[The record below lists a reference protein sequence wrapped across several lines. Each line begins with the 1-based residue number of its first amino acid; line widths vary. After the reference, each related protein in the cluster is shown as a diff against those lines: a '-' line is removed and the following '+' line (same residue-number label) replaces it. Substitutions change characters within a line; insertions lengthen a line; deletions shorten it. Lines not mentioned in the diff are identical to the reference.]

1 MNRGQTAPNRRV
13 QIRFRLGPEAASRA
27 LPAPGAAWNCA
38 AGASSICSKDVP
50 GPTDRRGST
59 PFWKLH
65 EPVPGGKPL
74 PKPATASP
82 CPYNS
87 AEYSGLNNH
96 NIFEQKIPFHFN
108 DPILQ
113 KNKWAQK
120 G

>member
-1 MNRGQTAPNRRV
+1 MGERQH
-13 QIRFRLGPEAASRA
+13 
-27 LPAPGAAWNCA
+27 
-38 AGASSICSKDVP
+38 
-50 GPTDRRGST
+50 

-65 EPVPGGKPL
+65 EPVPRRRAFTQARNSIPL
-74 PKPATASP
+74 P
-82 CPYNS
+82 PYNS